1 MTRSPH
7 VALLVETSS
16 ITGRRILQ
24 GIARYLRSHRPWSVF
39 VEQRALETV
48 PPSWLETWRGD
59 GIISRFNSP
68 DFAAAIRKAG
78 VAAIDLT
85 HRGPPIGL
93 PRIASEDRTIGRI
106 AAEHLLERGFRT
118 LAFCGFTGL
127 RWSIWRRESFLG
139 VLGGAEAVDPGLIYE
154 SPWGGPQARSWE
166 GDQEAIG
173 RWLTRL
179 PKPVGILA
187 CNDVRGLHVL
197 DATRR
202 VGLHVPEEVAVIGVD
217 DDPLLCELCDPPLSS
232 VVPNM
237 ERIGYEAAELLDRL
251 MAGAEAEFEE
261 RMIPPVGVVTRLST
275 DVLAIDDARVAGA
288 VRFIREHACHGI
300 TVRDVLGQTPL
311 SRTALERYFRRYL
324 GRSPQA
330 EIRSVQLKRVKQ
342 LLAETELTMDRIA
355 ELTGFEHPE
364 YLSVVFKR
372 TQGRTPGQYRREAQA
387 AAAPRRDG

>member
-1 MTRSPH
+1 MARSPH

-16 ITGRRILQ
+16 ITGRRVLQ

-93 PRIASEDRTIGRI
+93 PRIASEDHTIGRI

-118 LAFCGFTGL
+118 LAFCGFTGI
-127 RWSIWRRESFLG
+127 RWSLRRRQSFLER
-139 VLGGAEAVDPGLIYE
+139 LGATVDPGLIYE
-154 SPWGGPQARSWE
+154 SPWGGPEAQSWE

-173 RWLTRL
+173 RWLKRL

-197 DATRR
+197 DASRR

-232 VVPNM
+232 VIPNM

-251 MAGAEAEFEE
+251 MAGAEADFEE

-300 TVRDVLGQTPL
+300 TVRDVLVQTPL

-342 LLAETELTMDRIA
+342 LLAETELKMDRIA

-372 TQGRTPGQYRREAQA
+372 EQGCTPGQFRREAQA